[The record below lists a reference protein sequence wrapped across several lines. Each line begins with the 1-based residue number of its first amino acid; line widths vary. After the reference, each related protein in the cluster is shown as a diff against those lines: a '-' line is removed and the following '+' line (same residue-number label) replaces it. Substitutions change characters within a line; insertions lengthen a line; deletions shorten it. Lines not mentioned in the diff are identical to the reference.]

1 MSGRGDGALTM
12 IFHWPQITWCVLT
25 FAGLAAASVQHGKPM
40 QGHCN
45 FMVRLVKA
53 LVAVWLLWCGGFF
66 SQADAA
72 EPPTVALKYRSDV
85 IRAARVDWGLNAPVA
100 DFAAQLHQ
108 ESGWN
113 PAARSPVGA
122 QGLAQFMSS
131 TADWIAGLMPHLA
144 TREPYNPGWA
154 IRALVS
160 YDRWLWS
167 RVAVPDGCERM
178 AMTLSAYNGGLGWVN
193 RDRRLART
201 RGLDDARWF
210 NSVETVNAG
219 RSAAN
224 WRENRHYPQRIL
236 RELAPRYLS
245 WGGANC
251 VG

>member
-1 MSGRGDGALTM
+1 M
-12 IFHWPQITWCVLT
+12 IFHWPQIVWCVLT
-25 FAGLAAASVQHGKPM
+25 FAGLAFTSVQHGKPM
-40 QGHCN
+40 EGCHN
-45 FMVRLVKA
+45 FMVRFVKA

-66 SQADAA
+66 SQANAA
-72 EPPTVALKYRSDV
+72 EPPSTALKYRSDV
-85 IRAARVDWGLNAPVA
+85 IRSARVDWGLNAPVA
-100 DFAAQLHQ
+100 DFAAQMHQ

-122 QGLAQFMSS
+122 EGLSQFMPS

-144 TREPYNPGWA
+144 AREPYNPGWA

-160 YDRWLWS
+160 YDRWLWQ

-193 RDRRLART
+193 RDRRLARM

-210 NSVETVNAG
+210 GAVETVNAG

-236 RELAPRYLS
+236 HTLAPRYLS
-245 WGGANC
+245 WGGASC

>member
-1 MSGRGDGALTM
+1 MTL
-12 IFHWPQITWCVLT
+12 HWPQITLIILLAFGLGVTAIKHGEPRNDDYSFWWQ
-25 FAGLAAASVQHGKPM
+25 LAA
-40 QGHCN
+40 N
-45 FMVRLVKA
+45 LVTA
-53 LVAVWLLWCGGFF
+53 WLLWCGGFF
-66 SQADAA
+66 SQANAA
-72 EPPTVALKYRSDV
+72 GPPPAAMKYRSDV
-85 IRAARVDWGLNAPVA
+85 IRASRVDWGLNAPVA

-122 QGLAQFMSS
+122 QGLAQFMPS

-144 TREPYNPGWA
+144 AREPYNPGWA

-167 RVAVPDGCERM
+167 RVVVPDDCERM

-210 NSVETVNAG
+210 GAVETVNAG

-245 WGGANC
+245 WGGSNC

>member
-1 MSGRGDGALTM
+1 M

-40 QGHCN
+40 QGHYN

-66 SQADAA
+66 SQAAA
-72 EPPTVALKYRSDV
+72 EPPTAALKYRSDV
-85 IRAARVDWGLNAPVA
+85 IRSARVDWGLNAPVA

-122 QGLAQFMSS
+122 QGLAQFMPS

-144 TREPYNPGWA
+144 SREPYNPGWA

-193 RDRRLART
+193 RDRRLARA
-201 RGLDDARWF
+201 RGLDDSRWF

-236 RELAPRYLS
+236 HTLAPRYLS
-245 WGGANC
+245 WGGSNC

>member
-1 MSGRGDGALTM
+1 MTM
-12 IFHWPQITWCVLT
+12 IFQIISCI
-25 FAGLAAASVQHGKPM
+25 
-40 QGHCN
+40 
-45 FMVRLVKA
+45 
-53 LVAVWLLWCGGFF
+53 LVAVAIAAALYGAVRKSCAEGSFVFTLIFLGFAAAF
-66 SQADAA
+66 AGISTTAHAA
-72 EPPTVALKYRSDV
+72 EPPTAALKYRSDV
-85 IRAARVDWGLNAPVA
+85 IRSARVDWGLNAPVA
-100 DFAAQLHQ
+100 DFAAQMHQ

-122 QGLAQFMSS
+122 EGLSQFMPS

-144 TREPYNPGWA
+144 AREPYNPGWA

-160 YDRWLWS
+160 YDRWLWQ

-193 RDRRLART
+193 RDRRLARM

-210 NSVETVNAG
+210 DSVETVNAG

-236 RELAPRYLS
+236 HTLAPHYLS
-245 WGGANC
+245 WGGSSC

>member
-1 MSGRGDGALTM
+1 MTM
-12 IFHWPQITWCVLT
+12 ILRWLQITWLAITGLFLLLRFTGMRVAGERAEFWFQLT
-25 FAGLAAASVQHGKPM
+25 S
-40 QGHCN
+40 
-45 FMVRLVKA
+45 A
-53 LVAVWLLWCGGFF
+53 LLMAWLMWCGGFF
-66 SQADAA
+66 SQANAA
-72 EPPTVALKYRSDV
+72 EPPTAALKYRSDV
-85 IRAARVDWGLNAPVA
+85 IRSARVDWGLNAPVA
-100 DFAAQLHQ
+100 DFAAQLQQ

-122 QGLAQFMSS
+122 QGLAQFMPS

-144 TREPYNPGWA
+144 SREPYNPGWA

-210 NSVETVNAG
+210 GAVETVNAG

>member
-1 MSGRGDGALTM
+1 M
-12 IFHWPQITWCVLT
+12 IYYTIGCVLI
-25 FAGLAAASVQHGKPM
+25 V
-40 QGHCN
+40 
-45 FMVRLVKA
+45 
-53 LVAVWLLWCGGFF
+53 VAVLLDVFDTAKKRN
-66 SQADAA
+66 ADWPYVLRMVLLTLAVVFICIPSDSNA
-72 EPPTVALKYRSDV
+72 TEPPLAALKYRSDV
-85 IRAARVDWGLNAPVA
+85 IRSARVDWGLNAPVA

-122 QGLAQFMSS
+122 QGLAQFMPS

-144 TREPYNPGWA
+144 AREPWNPGWA

-160 YDRWLWS
+160 YDRWLWQ

-178 AMTLSAYNGGLGWVN
+178 AMTLSAYNGGLGWVS
-193 RDRRLART
+193 RDRRLARS

-210 NSVETVNAG
+210 GAVETVNAG

-236 RELAPRYLS
+236 HTLAPRYLS

>member
-1 MSGRGDGALTM
+1 MTM
-12 IFHWPQITWCVLT
+12 TLHWPQIIWLVIVGLLLLIRFTGMRT
-25 FAGLAAASVQHGKPM
+25 AGKRAEFWFQLAG
-40 QGHCN
+40 
-45 FMVRLVKA
+45 A
-53 LVAVWLLWCGGFF
+53 LLMVWLLWCGGFF
-66 SQADAA
+66 SQANAA
-72 EPPTVALKYRSDV
+72 GPPPAALKYRSDV
-85 IRAARVDWGLNAPVA
+85 IRASRVDWGLNAPVA

-122 QGLAQFMSS
+122 QGLAQFMPS

-144 TREPYNPGWA
+144 AREPYNPGWA

-167 RVAVPDGCERM
+167 RVVVPDDCERM

-201 RGLDDARWF
+201 RGLDDAHWF
-210 NSVETVNAG
+210 GAVETVNAG

-236 RELAPRYLS
+236 RELAPHYLS
-245 WGGANC
+245 WGGSSC

>member
-1 MSGRGDGALTM
+1 MTM
-12 IFHWPQITWCVLT
+12 IFHWPQIVWCVL
-25 FAGLAAASVQHGKPM
+25 ALLGLGSTLAKTNRKENDVLDLLSTLIATLITA
-40 QGHCN
+40 
-45 FMVRLVKA
+45 
-53 LVAVWLLWCGGFF
+53 WLLWCGGFF
-66 SQADAA
+66 SQVNAA
-72 EPPTVALKYRSDV
+72 EPPLAALKYRSDV
-85 IRAARVDWGLNAPVA
+85 IRASRVDWGLNAPVA

-122 QGLAQFMSS
+122 QGLAQFMPS

-144 TREPYNPGWA
+144 THEPYNPGWA

-160 YDRWLWS
+160 YDRWLWQ

-201 RGLDDARWF
+201 RGLDDALWF
-210 NSVETVNAG
+210 GAVETVNAG

-224 WRENRHYPQRIL
+224 WRENRRYPQRIL
-236 RELAPRYLS
+236 HTLAPRYLS
-245 WGGANC
+245 WGGSSC

>member
-1 MSGRGDGALTM
+1 M

-40 QGHCN
+40 QGHYN

-66 SQADAA
+66 SQAAA
-72 EPPTVALKYRSDV
+72 EPPTAALKYRSDV
-85 IRAARVDWGLNAPVA
+85 IRSARVDWGLNAPVA

-122 QGLAQFMSS
+122 QGLAQFMPS

-167 RVAVPDGCERM
+167 RVAVSDGCERM

-193 RDRRLART
+193 RDRRLARA

-236 RELAPRYLS
+236 HTLAPRYLS
-245 WGGANC
+245 WGGSNC

>member
-12 IFHWPQITWCVLT
+12 NFHWMQITWLVI
-25 FAGLAAASVQHGKPM
+25 AGLLLLLRFTGMRTAGKRAEFWF
-40 QGHCN
+40 QLAGTL
-45 FMVRLVKA
+45 FIA
-53 LVAVWLLWCGGFF
+53 WLLWCGGFF
-66 SQADAA
+66 SQANAA
-72 EPPTVALKYRSDV
+72 EPPTAALKYRSDV
-85 IRAARVDWGLNAPVA
+85 IRSARVDWGLNAPVA

-108 ESGWN
+108 ESGWD

-122 QGLAQFMSS
+122 EGLAQFMPS

-144 TREPYNPGWA
+144 SREPYNPGWA

-201 RGLDDARWF
+201 RGLDDVRWF
-210 NSVETVNAG
+210 GSVETVNAG

-224 WRENRHYPQRIL
+224 WQENRHYPQRIL

-245 WGGANC
+245 WGGSNC

>member
-1 MSGRGDGALTM
+1 MTM

-25 FAGLAAASVQHGKPM
+25 FAGLAASSVQHGKPM
-40 QGHCN
+40 QGYYN
-45 FMVRLVKA
+45 FMVRFVKA

-66 SQADAA
+66 SQAAAA
-72 EPPTVALKYRSDV
+72 EPPTAALKYRSDV
-85 IRAARVDWGLNAPVA
+85 IRSARVDWGLNAPVA

-122 QGLAQFMSS
+122 QGLAQFMPS

-144 TREPYNPGWA
+144 SREPYNPGWA

-160 YDRWLWS
+160 YDRWLWQ
-167 RVAVPDGCERM
+167 RVTVPDGCERM

-193 RDRRLART
+193 RDRRLARM

-210 NSVETVNAG
+210 GAVETVNAG

>member
-1 MSGRGDGALTM
+1 MTM
-12 IFHWPQITWCVLT
+12 IFYIISCVLV
-25 FAGLAAASVQHGKPM
+25 AAAIIASLYGAIRKACAE
-40 QGHCN
+40 GA
-45 FMVRLVKA
+45 FFLVLIFLFFASMFGA
-53 LVAVWLLWCGGFF
+53 L
-66 SQADAA
+66 STKSHAA
-72 EPPTVALKYRSDV
+72 EPPTAALKYRSDV
-85 IRAARVDWGLNAPVA
+85 IRSARVDWGLNAPVA

-122 QGLAQFMSS
+122 QGLAQFMPS

-160 YDRWLWS
+160 YDRWLWQ

-210 NSVETVNAG
+210 GAVETVNAG

-236 RELAPRYLS
+236 HTLAPRYLS
-245 WGGANC
+245 WGGSSC

>member
-1 MSGRGDGALTM
+1 M
-12 IFHWPQITWCVLT
+12 IFHWPQITLIILLAFGLGVTAIKHGEPRNDEYSFWWQ
-25 FAGLAAASVQHGKPM
+25 LAANLITA
-40 QGHCN
+40 
-45 FMVRLVKA
+45 
-53 LVAVWLLWCGGFF
+53 WLLWCGGFF
-66 SQADAA
+66 SQANAA
-72 EPPTVALKYRSDV
+72 GPPPAALKYRSDV
-85 IRAARVDWGLNAPVA
+85 IRSARVDWGLNAPVA

-122 QGLAQFMSS
+122 QGLAQFMPS

-144 TREPYNPGWA
+144 AREPYNPGWA

-210 NSVETVNAG
+210 GSVETVNAG

-245 WGGANC
+245 WGGSNC

>member
-1 MSGRGDGALTM
+1 MTM
-12 IFHWPQITWCVLT
+12 IYYTISCVLIVVAALLDVFNT
-25 FAGLAAASVQHGKPM
+25 AKKRNADWPYVLRMALLALA
-40 QGHCN
+40 
-45 FMVRLVKA
+45 
-53 LVAVWLLWCGGFF
+53 VAFICMPPDLH
-66 SQADAA
+66 AA
-72 EPPTVALKYRSDV
+72 EPPTAALRYRSDV
-85 IRAARVDWGLNAPVA
+85 IRSARVDWGLNAPVA
-100 DFAAQLHQ
+100 DLAAQLHQ

-113 PAARSPVGA
+113 PVARSPVGA
-122 QGLAQFMSS
+122 EGLAQFMPS

-144 TREPYNPGWA
+144 AREPWNPGWA

-160 YDRWLWS
+160 YDRWLWQ

-193 RDRRLART
+193 RDRRLARL

-210 NSVETVNAG
+210 GAVETVNAG

-236 RELAPRYLS
+236 HTLAPRYLS
-245 WGGANC
+245 WGGASC

>member
-1 MSGRGDGALTM
+1 MTM
-12 IFHWPQITWCVLT
+12 TLHWPQIIWLVIVGLLLLIRFTGMRT
-25 FAGLAAASVQHGKPM
+25 AGKRAEFWFQLAG
-40 QGHCN
+40 
-45 FMVRLVKA
+45 A
-53 LVAVWLLWCGGFF
+53 LLMVWLLWCGGFF
-66 SQADAA
+66 SQANAA
-72 EPPTVALKYRSDV
+72 GPPPAALKYRSDV
-85 IRAARVDWGLNAPVA
+85 IRASRVDWGLNAPVA

-122 QGLAQFMSS
+122 QGLAQFMPS

-144 TREPYNPGWA
+144 AREPYNPGWA

-160 YDRWLWS
+160 YDRWLWQ
-167 RVAVPDGCERM
+167 RVAVSDGCERM

-193 RDRRLART
+193 RDRRLARA

-245 WGGANC
+245 WGGSNC

>member
-1 MSGRGDGALTM
+1 MTM
-12 IFHWPQITWCVLT
+12 TFHWPQIVWCVLT
-25 FAGLAAASVQHGKPM
+25 FAGLAAASVQHGKPV

-45 FMVRLVKA
+45 FMVRFVKG
-53 LVAVWLLWCGGFF
+53 LVAFWLLWCGGFF
-66 SQADAA
+66 SQANAV
-72 EPPTVALKYRSDV
+72 EPPPAALKYRSDV

-144 TREPYNPGWA
+144 TREPYNPVWA

-210 NSVETVNAG
+210 GSVETVNAG

-224 WRENRHYPQRIL
+224 WRENRRYPQRIL